1 MIYTAVIIDDEA
13 MGRLVLREK
22 IKSHLSSVEIIGEA
36 SDGENGLALITR
48 LKPDLVFL
56 DIELPDM
63 NGFELL
69 DQLEYKDF
77 NLIFITAYDYYAIK
91 AFKYGAI
98 DYLLKPIDITE
109 LVLLIDK
116 LDKNQNQ
123 KNIEQRK
130 VDFSLVGQYVQLL
143 KKQTS
148 KVAVPDSN
156 GITFIEIDDIIYLNS
171 DSNYTII
178 TTTTGKPIVSSR
190 TLKDFEGMLSD
201 WGFFRCHLSYLVHIK
216 YIRKYIRGDGG
227 QVEMMNGQRIEVS
240 RRRKDELL
248 LLLKNMI

>member
-148 KVAVPDSN
+148 KELAFKMCN
-156 GITFIEIDDIIYLNS
+156 KMEN
-171 DSNYTII
+171 
-178 TTTTGKPIVSSR
+178 
-190 TLKDFEGMLSD
+190 
-201 WGFFRCHLSYLVHIK
+201 FF
-216 YIRKYIRGDGG
+216 
-227 QVEMMNGQRIEVS
+227 
-240 RRRKDELL
+240 
-248 LLLKNMI
+248 